1 MKKVRRLL
9 KKRDGTTL
17 VETIVTML
25 LISIM
30 FAMAA
35 TALSSAAK
43 VFVREQRLQYAQS
56 ILDTTMTELRGIV
69 ENADGYIKI
78 YDVERKKNQK
88 ITDKTGN
95 NSGNILEFINGDGYA
110 VLISADGC
118 EKTQLFI
125 GRQESGEAD
134 AVDEGQL
141 LIRYYFYNNGTYQ
154 YIWNDELA
162 ARAVATVFGKGFY
175 MGNYLE
181 VQWAFPDSVN
191 AGDMTDQI
199 TVTASLYRDRD
210 RTDLIATD
218 SEVIQLRH
226 SLMRKDTVTATVGT
240 DTGE

>member
-1 MKKVRRLL
+1 MKKIRRLL
-9 KKRDGTTL
+9 NKKDGTTL

-141 LIRYYFYNNGTYQ
+141 LTRYYFYNNGTYQ
-154 YIWNDELA
+154 YTWNDEPA

-175 MGNYLE
+175 MAITNIFTKESMRNVRKIIRIKKQKTQRQQEERIYSGRADRSSGNPCY
-181 VQWAFPDSVN
+181 FSSTFNP
-191 AGDMTDQI
+191 
-199 TVTASLYRDRD
+199 
-210 RTDLIATD
+210 
-218 SEVIQLRH
+218 
-226 SLMRKDTVTATVGT
+226 GT
-240 DTGE
+240 DRIH

>member
-1 MKKVRRLL
+1 MKKIGRLL
-9 KKRDGTTL
+9 KKRNGTTL

-88 ITDKTGN
+88 ITNITGN
-95 NSGNILEFINGDGYA
+95 NSGNILEFMNGDGYA
-110 VLISADGC
+110 VVISADGC
-118 EKTQLFI
+118 EKTQLLI
-125 GRQESGEAD
+125 GQQESGEAEE
-134 AVDEGQL
+134 VDEGQL
-141 LIRYYFYNNGTYQ
+141 LTRYYFYNNGTYQ
-154 YIWNDELA
+154 NTWKKEPA

-181 VQWAFPDSVN
+181 VQWAFPDFAN
-191 AGDMTDQI
+191 AGDTTDQI
-199 TVTASLYRDRD
+199 TVTASLYRDKE
-210 RTDLIATD
+210 RTDLLATD
-218 SEVIQLRH
+218 SEMIQLRH
-226 SLMRKDTVTATVGT
+226 SLIRKDAVTAIDGL
-240 DTGE
+240 DAGE

>member
-118 EKTQLFI
+118 EKT
-125 GRQESGEAD
+125 
-134 AVDEGQL
+134 
-141 LIRYYFYNNGTYQ
+141 
-154 YIWNDELA
+154 
-162 ARAVATVFGKGFY
+162 
-175 MGNYLE
+175 
-181 VQWAFPDSVN
+181 
-191 AGDMTDQI
+191 
-199 TVTASLYRDRD
+199 
-210 RTDLIATD
+210 
-218 SEVIQLRH
+218 
-226 SLMRKDTVTATVGT
+226 
-240 DTGE
+240 

>member
-78 YDVERKKNQK
+78 Y
-88 ITDKTGN
+88 
-95 NSGNILEFINGDGYA
+95 
-110 VLISADGC
+110 
-118 EKTQLFI
+118 
-125 GRQESGEAD
+125 
-134 AVDEGQL
+134 
-141 LIRYYFYNNGTYQ
+141 
-154 YIWNDELA
+154 
-162 ARAVATVFGKGFY
+162 
-175 MGNYLE
+175 E
-181 VQWAFPDSVN
+181 V
-191 AGDMTDQI
+191 
-199 TVTASLYRDRD
+199 
-210 RTDLIATD
+210 
-218 SEVIQLRH
+218 
-226 SLMRKDTVTATVGT
+226 
-240 DTGE
+240 

>member
-118 EKTQLFI
+118 EKTQLFTVDRSPVKQMPG
-125 GRQESGEAD
+125 GRRTAID
-134 AVDEGQL
+134 
-141 LIRYYFYNNGTYQ
+141 RYYFYNNGTYQ

-191 AGDMTDQI
+191 AGDMTDQL

-210 RTDLIATD
+210 RTDLIVTD

-240 DTGE
+240 DAGE